1 MDLTRRFTR
10 GYSHRPDKAYQPL
23 NKAFA
28 MTRASVNPACGNN
41 FILQRRDCLQLGTRG
56 GSSNQDW
63 RDKGRNLGIVAF
75 FNRILRNR
83 VAFAKKRRKKEE
95 RRGRKGKLDDL
106 ATEPGAVAASAS
118 LNGLL
123 HFQRSIR
130 RARWTETFRRFIARR
145 INRRS
150 LKAGN
155 VHAATTFDF
164 TAPRRATC

>member
-83 VAFAKKRRKKEE
+83 VAFAKTTKK
-95 RRGRKGKLDDL
+95 RGRAKRKERK
-106 ATEPGAVAASAS
+106 TR
-118 LNGLL
+118 
-123 HFQRSIR
+123 RSR
-130 RARWTETFRRFIARR
+130 DRARSCCCQRESKRPAPFPTINPQGTLNRDVSTFYREE
-145 INRRS
+145 N
-150 LKAGN
+150 
-155 VHAATTFDF
+155 
-164 TAPRRATC
+164 